1 MAWSTDGGGAGL
13 QQLLIS
19 QQCFNRN
26 YIDGEFVVT
35 TTGTIGATATAPLPV
50 AALSGD
56 QGTVRALSGHCQQ
69 VLDT

>member
-35 TTGTIGATATAPLPV
+35 TTGTIGATAMAP
-50 AALSGD
+50 
-56 QGTVRALSGHCQQ
+56 LSGHCQQ